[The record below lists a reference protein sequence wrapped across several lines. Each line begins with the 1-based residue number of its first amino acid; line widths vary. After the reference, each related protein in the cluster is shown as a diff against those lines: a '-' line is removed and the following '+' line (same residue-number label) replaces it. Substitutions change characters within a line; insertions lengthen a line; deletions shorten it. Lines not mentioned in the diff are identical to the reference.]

1 MKPRHTQRRNGFT
14 LVEVAAAMVL
24 MAIGMIALV
33 MASGTV
39 SRVNAGASEMSQA
52 TMLAQEIREY
62 CIGRPPGD
70 SDPNGIGD
78 AGVTVYNPPVDAT
91 GTAMSS
97 MDDWTQT
104 VTRSWVNPD
113 GMGSDPNGAIG
124 DCMQVVV
131 TVSRNNRTLLTT
143 CWLVTR

>member
-1 MKPRHTQRRNGFT
+1 MQPKRTQRRNGFT

-39 SRVNAGASEMSQA
+39 SRVNAGANEMSQA

-62 CIGRPPGD
+62 CVGKQPG
-70 SDPNGIGD
+70 SAGIGD
-78 AGVTVYNPPVDAT
+78 AGVTVYNPPVDA
-91 GTAMSS
+91 ALDPISS
-97 MDDWTQT
+97 MQDWSQT

-113 GMGSDPNGAIG
+113 GMGSDPNGDIG

-131 TVSRNNRTLLTT
+131 TVSRSNRTVLTT
-143 CWLVTR
+143 CFLVTR